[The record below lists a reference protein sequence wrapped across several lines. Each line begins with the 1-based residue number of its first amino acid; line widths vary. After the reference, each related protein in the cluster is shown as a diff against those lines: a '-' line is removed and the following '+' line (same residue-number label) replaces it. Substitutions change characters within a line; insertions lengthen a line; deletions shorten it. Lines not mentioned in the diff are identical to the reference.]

1 MNFTLSSH
9 DAEINGMTVAN
20 LLPLGWQVRP
30 PPVFLGV
37 FLKFFM
43 QSSNLPRQAR
53 DKTQGI
59 NTHKPPAVLSNHL
72 SNR

>member
-30 PPVFLGV
+30 PPFFVFLT
-37 FLKFFM
+37 FLM

-59 NTHKPPAVLSNHL
+59 KTHKPPAVLSNHL